1 MKLDEAI
8 QIAGH
13 ARRPLLANGRGVISW
28 LVCSASAYVRDPSE
42 AFAVYLRLG
51 GPTDLMA
58 KQSMVPKD
66 KIKLRIGEYQGYSDW
81 EPYGNAPPPKQ
92 YIVVFSKL

>member
-1 MKLDEAI
+1 MKLEEVI
-8 QIAGH
+8 QVAGH
-13 ARRPLLANGRGVISW
+13 ARRPLLADARGVIKW
-28 LVCSASAYVRDPSE
+28 LVCSSSAYMRDPSE

-58 KQSMVPKD
+58 KQSMVSPD
-66 KIKLRIGEYQGYSDW
+66 TIKQRIGEYKGYSDW
-81 EPYGNAPPPKQ
+81 EPYGNAPPPIQ